1 MSFMPIIGHVRLRQ
15 RVAQQLA
22 AGSLPQVSLF
32 YGVSGIGKRLVALE
46 TAGRLLCEQKVTPC
60 GTCDGCL
67 RVIAGNHPD
76 LIWVKPT
83 PPKSY
88 KAAAEGAEVDED
100 VEAENK
106 KTKRKGGVNLTI
118 KVDDV
123 KAAKARL
130 VYQPLIG
137 RHQVLIIDEAHLMN
151 VATGNSLLKIL
162 EEPRP
167 HLVVMLI
174 TSRFHR
180 ILPTLRSRSAKIP
193 FVPLTPEEVVHV
205 LKSYPVVQ
213 KTDSQFLFFLARA
226 FQGSAGTVIKA
237 LESGLTQALLDGF
250 SASTNSVAD
259 IQKMAKEVVAA
270 EVDLRLFL
278 QAFKYKVLEALSAS
292 PAFEEI
298 GLLEKIAACD
308 AQIDKH
314 IQRDFILES
323 LFF

>member
-1 MSFMPIIGHVRLRQ
+1 MSFLSIIGHANVRERI
-15 RVAQQLA
+15 AQQIVTGTL
-22 AGSLPQVSLF
+22 SQVSLF
-32 YGVSGIGKRLVALE
+32 YGVSGIGKCLVALE
-46 TAGRLLCEQKVTPC
+46 IAGRLLCEQKVTPC
-60 GTCDGCL
+60 GLCDGCI
-67 RVIAGNHPD
+67 RVLSGNHPD

-88 KAAAEGAEVDED
+88 RKTSEGTEEDE
-100 VEAENK
+100 VEADNK
-106 KTKRKGGVNLTI
+106 KTKRKGSLNLTI
-118 KVDDV
+118 KIDDV

-130 VYQPLIG
+130 VYRPLIG

-180 ILPTLRSRSAKIP
+180 ILPTLRSRSAKISLA
-193 FVPLTPEEVVHV
+193 PLSPAEVASV
-205 LKSYPVVQ
+205 LKSHPAVQ
-213 KTDSQFLFFLARA
+213 KIDPQFVFFLARA
-226 FQGSAGTVIKA
+226 FQGSVGTVIKA
-237 LESGLTQALLDGF
+237 LESGLTQELLEGF
-250 SASTNSVAD
+250 PLSMMSVAN
-259 IQKMAKEVVAA
+259 IQAMAKEVVAS

-278 QAFKYKVLEALSAS
+278 QALKRKGLDDMRAC
-292 PAFEEI
+292 PTFEEI
-298 GLLEKIAACD
+298 GFLDKITASD

-314 IQRDFILES
+314 IQKDFILES